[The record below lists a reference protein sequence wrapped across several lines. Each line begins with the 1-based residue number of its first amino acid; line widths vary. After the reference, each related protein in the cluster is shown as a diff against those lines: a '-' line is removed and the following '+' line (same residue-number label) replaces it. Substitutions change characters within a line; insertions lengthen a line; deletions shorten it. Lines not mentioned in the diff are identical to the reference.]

1 MKDDKIKFYFP
12 SKPLKDEDFS
22 PIESFVLKDY
32 YRNAFLKIIEK
43 VRLYILLNINIYIFN
58 FSIKKR
64 WEVNQQKDYLLII
77 IVMVY

>member
-43 VRLYILLNINIYIFN
+43 VRLYI
-58 FSIKKR
+58 IK
-64 WEVNQQKDYLLII
+64 Y
-77 IVMVY
+77 